1 MCIPNTLRCCLSD
14 EAPAVLLAVML
25 FYNGQRYVGLAMAH
39 QWYVL
44 RSKPNQEEAVWRQ
57 ARAGGFEVF
66 YPRLHVQ
73 PTNPRSRKIK
83 PYFPGYL
90 FVRFE
95 LNETGVSTFRWMPY
109 AVGLVCF
116 DGVPADV
123 PDNVI
128 AAIRQHIDEV
138 VAAGGELFHQLKS
151 GDPIRI
157 QHGPFAGYEGI
168 FDTRLGG
175 GDRVQV
181 LLKMLNDRYVPM
193 QLCVGQIQK
202 N

>member
-1 MCIPNTLRCCLSD
+1 
-14 EAPAVLLAVML
+14 
-25 FYNGQRYVGLAMAH
+25 MAH

-57 ARAGGFEVF
+57 ALAGGFEVF
-66 YPRLHVQ
+66 YPRLHVR
-73 PTNPRSRKIK
+73 PTNPRSRKVK

-109 AVGLVCF
+109 AAGLVCF

-123 PDNVI
+123 PDSVI
-128 AAIRQHIDEV
+128 AAIRRHVDEV
-138 VAAGGELFHQLKS
+138 VAAGGELFHRLKS

-157 QHGPFAGYEGI
+157 QQGPFAGYEGI

-193 QLCVGQIQK
+193 QLCAGHIQK
-202 N
+202 H